1 MNLGN
6 GIKLTFAAIGSTIA
20 QILGGWDTALQ
31 TLILFM
37 TTDYITG
44 LVVAA
49 VFKNSPKTDTGALE
63 SKAGFKGLFR
73 KSAVLLVVLIST
85 RLDMM
90 IDTGELVRNATII
103 GFAVSE
109 LVSILENIGL
119 MGVKMPPII
128 TQAIDILKKKSDEV
142 KLP

>member
-1 MNLGN
+1 MNTGN
-6 GIKLTFAAIGSTIA
+6 GIKIGLAAILSTAA
-20 QILGGWDTALQ
+20 QLLGGWDTALQ

-37 TTDYITG
+37 AVDYITG

-49 VFKNSPKTDTGALE
+49 VFKTSPKTETGALE

-73 KSAVLLVVLIST
+73 KGAVLLVVLVGT
-85 RLDMM
+85 RLDVM
-90 IDTGELVRNATII
+90 IGTGELVRNATII

-119 MGVKMPPII
+119 MGVDLPPVI
-128 TQAIDILKKKSDEV
+128 TQAIDILKKKNDEV